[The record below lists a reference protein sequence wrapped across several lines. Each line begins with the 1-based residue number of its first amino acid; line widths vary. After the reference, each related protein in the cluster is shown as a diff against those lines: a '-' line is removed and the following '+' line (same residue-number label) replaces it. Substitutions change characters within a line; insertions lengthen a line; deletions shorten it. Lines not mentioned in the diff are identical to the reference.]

1 MKRGTDSH
9 ASDIGHWLG
18 MTPLRGVRGDVGIA
32 PYEMPIEVRSV
43 KRREGQSPSPTGVFT
58 IVPLYRASPLFAYSA
73 GDFVHSMGNCTR
85 VRSSSVRRAA
95 ATPSSS
101 VQVMV
106 SPDRA

>member
-1 MKRGTDSH
+1 MQKRRAGYPKGTRS
-9 ASDIGHWLG
+9 ASLHC
-18 MTPLRGVRGDVGIA
+18 VGIA

-43 KRREGQSPSPTGVFT
+43 KRREGQSPSPTDVFT
-58 IVPLYRASPLFAYSA
+58 IVPLYRASPLFAYSE

-95 ATPSSS
+95 AAPSSS